1 MPLPSLQKRHHA
13 LPATALPSGQPS
25 CRRADFLILVQHK
38 LLRDLQHEAWLSEP
52 GHRLLFKLLN
62 AQTIEIPD

>member
-1 MPLPSLQKRHHA
+1 MPWHTRHSWA
-13 LPATALPSGQPS
+13 GGWNCWRCAAPTKLDS
-25 CRRADFLILVQHK
+25 K